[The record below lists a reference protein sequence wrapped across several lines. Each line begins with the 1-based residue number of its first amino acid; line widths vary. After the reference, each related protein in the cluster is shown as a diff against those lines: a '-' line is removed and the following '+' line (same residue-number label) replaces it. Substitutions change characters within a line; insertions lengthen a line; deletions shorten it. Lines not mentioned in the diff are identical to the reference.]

1 MEEIRQIGTRAPFPS
16 LTAFKIIRNTN
27 GMQAHQEVDFRD
39 LSTELPVESRVALTR
54 LTILGSSSLGWRLG
68 LSISPIREE
77 QA

>member
-1 MEEIRQIGTRAPFPS
+1 
-16 LTAFKIIRNTN
+16 
-27 GMQAHQEVDFRD
+27 MQAHQEVDFRD
-39 LSTELPVESRVALTR
+39 LSTELPVESRVALAR